1 MSQKALLVFLEQ
13 RQLFVDP
20 VALRLLKDQQ
30 LIRLWNSEGDL
41 IYYNENMKKLTSY
54 SPLDL
59 CLYNLKSLYQFEHD
73 DFEVFKA
80 LAARTLLGQELP
92 KERSY
97 NVRESMGEQLRAK
110 NLVEMAVPIFHQDKI
125 SGILI
130 AGQSELVKKAA

>member
-1 MSQKALLVFLEQ
+1 MSQKALLTFLEQ
-13 RQLFVDP
+13 RQLSVDP

-41 IYYNENMKKLTSY
+41 IYYNENMKKMTSY

-59 CLYNLKSLYQFEHD
+59 CLYNIKSLYHFEND
-73 DFEVFKA
+73 GLEVFKA
-80 LAARTLLGQELP
+80 LAARALLGKDLA

-97 NVRESMGEQLRAK
+97 FVRESMGEQLRAK
-110 NLVEMAVPIFHQDKI
+110 TLVDLAVPIFHQDQI

-130 AGQSELVKKAA
+130 AGQSEIVKKAA